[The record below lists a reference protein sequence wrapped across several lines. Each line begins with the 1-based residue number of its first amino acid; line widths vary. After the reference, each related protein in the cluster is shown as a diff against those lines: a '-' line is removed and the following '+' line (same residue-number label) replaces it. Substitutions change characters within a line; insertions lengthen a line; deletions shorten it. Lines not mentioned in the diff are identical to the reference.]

1 MTTRRVRSRRIRILE
16 TIGECRRTDMP
27 LEGLVFEGGGVLGAA
42 YVGALQELDR
52 LGWIDGVYRF
62 AGTSIGAV
70 AAGLMAC
77 RANVAFLKTA
87 LESIEAASML
97 DYSSNI
103 DYQRRRITGFG
114 RRVRA
119 PLAAAAGTVCDA
131 LRLYRRSGV
140 CRGNAYE
147 RMCEQ
152 LLEQLTG
159 KARITFVEMAVRFG
173 TECVMVGTS
182 LDRRAPVYFSERT
195 HPDMPLA
202 LAMRIS
208 SSVPFLFA
216 AVPYKGETY
225 VDGGMLDN
233 FPLHVF
239 DTIDA
244 ETGVRTP
251 NKRVAGI
258 KLLSTSEYLEEPFPR
273 VRNVVG
279 AAPALLD
286 AIMQQA
292 LRVHVHADDWR
303 RTVRVDTGTVGAFNF
318 NVTQEQTASIAE
330 AGRRA
335 VADYVRRCQAS

>member
-1 MTTRRVRSRRIRILE
+1 MTTRRVRSRSIRILE
-16 TIGECRRTDMP
+16 TIDECRRTDLP
-27 LEGLVFEGGGVLGAA
+27 LEGLVLEGGGVLGAA
-42 YVGALQELDR
+42 HVGALQELDR
-52 LGWIDGVYRF
+52 LGWLNGVYRF

-70 AAGLMAC
+70 AAGLLAC

-87 LESIEAASML
+87 LDSIEAAALL
-97 DYSSNI
+97 DYSSNVE
-103 DYQRRRITGFG
+103 YQRRRITGFG

-131 LRLYRRSGV
+131 LRFYRRSGV

-147 RMCEQ
+147 RMCER
-152 LLEQLTG
+152 LLKQLTG
-159 KARITFVEMAVRFG
+159 NGRITFVEMAARFG

-182 LDRRAPVYFSERT
+182 LDRRVPVYFSERT

-216 AVPYKGETY
+216 SVQYKGETY
-225 VDGGMLDN
+225 VDGGILDN
-233 FPLHVF
+233 YPLHVF
-239 DTIDA
+239 DTIDSQ
-244 ETGVRTP
+244 TGLRVP
-251 NKRVAGI
+251 NERVAGI
-258 KLLSTSEYLEEPFPR
+258 KLLSASEYYEEPFPR
-273 VRNVVG
+273 VRNIVD

-286 AIMQQA
+286 AVMQQA
-292 LRVHVHADDWR
+292 LRVHVRSDDWR

-318 NVTQEQTASIAE
+318 RVTPEQTAALTE

-335 VADYVRRCQAS
+335 VAEYVQHCQL